1 LIDVGFCSGP
11 TEQRISG
18 FYVIAD
24 AHRLEARKTAVS
36 HATLSA
42 NGFGND
48 VKAVQCIVIKL
59 QRYLAEVPGD
69 PTEEND
75 MAVTQTAQACD
86 LVIFGAKG
94 DLARRKLLPS
104 LYQLEK
110 AGQLHPDTRILGV
123 GRADWDKDAYTKVVR
138 EALETFMKEKI
149 DESLWDTLSG
159 RLDFCNLDVNDVSA
173 FSRLGEMLDQ
183 KNRVTINYF
192 AMPPSTFGAIC
203 KGLGEAKLNAK
214 PARVVMEK
222 PLGTSL
228 ATSREINDQVG
239 EYFEECQVYRI
250 DHYLGKETVLN
261 LLALRFANSLFVN
274 NWDNRTIDHVEIT
287 VAEEVGIEG
296 RWGYFDQAGQM
307 RDMIQNHLLQIL
319 CMIAMSPPSDL
330 TADSI
335 RDAKVKV
342 LKSLRRIDRSNVREK
357 TVRGQYTAGFA
368 QGKKVPGYLEEEG
381 ANKASNTETFVAI
394 RVDIDDW
401 RWAGVPFYLRT
412 GKRLPAKCSE
422 VVVYFKN
429 PELNLFKESWQELP
443 QNKLTIRLQPDE
455 GVDIQIL
462 NKVPG
467 LDHKHNLQTTKLD
480 LSYSETFN
488 ETHLADAYERLLLET
503 MRGIQALFV
512 RRDEVE
518 EAWKW
523 VDSITEAWAADQD
536 APKPYQAGTWGP
548 VASVAM
554 ITRDGRSWNEFE

>member
-1 LIDVGFCSGP
+1 
-11 TEQRISG
+11 
-18 FYVIAD
+18 
-24 AHRLEARKTAVS
+24 
-36 HATLSA
+36 
-42 NGFGND
+42 
-48 VKAVQCIVIKL
+48 
-59 QRYLAEVPGD
+59 
-69 PTEEND
+69 
-75 MAVTQTAQACD
+75 
-86 LVIFGAKG
+86 
-94 DLARRKLLPS
+94 
-104 LYQLEK
+104 
-110 AGQLHPDTRILGV
+110 
-123 GRADWDKDAYTKVVR
+123 
-138 EALETFMKEKI
+138 MKEKI
-149 DESLWDTLSG
+149 DESLWDKLSG

-173 FSRLGEMLDQ
+173 FTRLGEMLDQ
-183 KNRVTINYF
+183 ENRVTINYF

-239 EYFEECQVYRI
+239 EFFEECQVYRI

-381 ANKASNTETFVAI
+381 ANKSSNTETFVAI

-488 ETHLADAYERLLLET
+488 QTHLADAYERLLLET

>member
-1 LIDVGFCSGP
+1 
-11 TEQRISG
+11 
-18 FYVIAD
+18 
-24 AHRLEARKTAVS
+24 
-36 HATLSA
+36 
-42 NGFGND
+42 
-48 VKAVQCIVIKL
+48 
-59 QRYLAEVPGD
+59 
-69 PTEEND
+69 
-75 MAVTQTAQACD
+75 MAVTQPAQACD

-110 AGQLHPDTRILGV
+110 AGQIHEDSRIIGV
-123 GRADWDKDAYTKVVR
+123 GRAEWDKAAYTKVVR

-149 DESLWDTLSG
+149 DEALWDKLSN
-159 RLDFCNLDVNDVSA
+159 RLDFCNLDVNDSGH
-173 FSRLGEMLDQ
+173 FPRLGKMLDQ
-183 KNRVTINYF
+183 KKRVTINYF

-203 KGLGEAKLNAK
+203 KGLGQAKLNAS

-228 ATSREINDQVG
+228 ATSQEINDQVG
-239 EYFEECQVYRI
+239 EYFEENQVFRI

-261 LLALRFANSLFVN
+261 LLALRFANSLFAS
-274 NWDNRTIDHVEIT
+274 NWDNRTIDHVQIT

-307 RDMIQNHLLQIL
+307 RDMIQNHLLQVL
-319 CMIAMSPPSDL
+319 TMVAMSPPADL
-330 TADSI
+330 SADRI
-335 RDAKVKV
+335 RDEKVKV
-342 LKSLRRIDRSNVREK
+342 LRSLRRIDHTNVREK
-357 TVRGQYTAGFA
+357 TVRGQYTSGFV

-381 ANKASNTETFVAI
+381 ANKSSTTESFVSI

-429 PELNLFKESWQELP
+429 PALNLFKETWQELP

-455 GVDIQIL
+455 GMDIQIL

-480 LSYSETFN
+480 LSFSETFN
-488 ETHLADAYERLLLET
+488 QSHLADAYERLLLET

-523 VDSITEAWAADQD
+523 VDSIMDAWASDKEP
-536 APKPYQAGTWGP
+536 PKPYQAGTWGP

-554 ITRDGRSWNEFE
+554 ITRDGRSWNEIE

>member
-1 LIDVGFCSGP
+1 
-11 TEQRISG
+11 
-18 FYVIAD
+18 
-24 AHRLEARKTAVS
+24 
-36 HATLSA
+36 
-42 NGFGND
+42 
-48 VKAVQCIVIKL
+48 
-59 QRYLAEVPGD
+59 
-69 PTEEND
+69 

-110 AGQLHPDTRILGV
+110 AGQIHEESRIIGV
-123 GRADWDKDAYTKVVR
+123 GRAEWDKAAWTKVVR

-149 DESLWDTLSG
+149 DEALWDKLSS
-159 RLDFCNLDVNDVSA
+159 RLDFCNLDVNDTGH
-173 FSRLGEMLDQ
+173 FTKLGKMLDQ

-192 AMPPSTFGAIC
+192 AMPPGTFGAIC
-203 KGLGEAKLNAK
+203 KGLGAAKLNAQ

-228 ATSREINDQVG
+228 ETSQEINDQVG
-239 EYFEECQVYRI
+239 EFFEENQVFRI

-261 LLALRFANSLFVN
+261 LLALRFANSLFAS
-274 NWDNRTIDHVEIT
+274 NWDNRTIDHVQIT

-296 RWGYFDQAGQM
+296 RWGYFDKAGQM
-307 RDMIQNHLLQIL
+307 RDMIQNHLLQVL
-319 CMIAMSPPSDL
+319 TMIAMSPPADL
-330 TADSI
+330 SADRI
-335 RDAKVKV
+335 RDEKVKV
-342 LKSLRRIDRSNVREK
+342 LRSLRRIDHSNVREK
-357 TVRGQYTAGFA
+357 TVRGQYTAGFV
-368 QGKKVPGYLEEEG
+368 QGKKVPGYLEEED
-381 ANKASNTETFVAI
+381 ANKSSSTETFVAI

-412 GKRLPAKCSE
+412 GKRLPTKCSE

-429 PELNLFKESWQELP
+429 PALNLFKDSWHELP

-455 GVDIQIL
+455 GVEIQIL

-480 LSYSETFN
+480 LSFSETFN
-488 ETHLADAYERLLLET
+488 QSHLADAYERLLLET

-523 VDSITEAWAADQD
+523 VDSIMEAWAADKE

>member
-1 LIDVGFCSGP
+1 
-11 TEQRISG
+11 
-18 FYVIAD
+18 
-24 AHRLEARKTAVS
+24 
-36 HATLSA
+36 
-42 NGFGND
+42 
-48 VKAVQCIVIKL
+48 
-59 QRYLAEVPGD
+59 
-69 PTEEND
+69 

-110 AGQLHPDTRILGV
+110 AGQIHDTTRIIGV
-123 GRADWDKDAYTKVVR
+123 GRAEWDKDAYTKVVR

-149 DESLWDTLSG
+149 DEALWDKLSS
-159 RLDFCNLDVNDVSA
+159 RLEFCNLDVNDTSH
-173 FSRLGEMLDQ
+173 FTKLGKMLDQ
-183 KNRVTINYF
+183 KDRVTINYF

-203 KGLGEAKLNAK
+203 DGLGAAKLNAK

-228 ATSREINDQVG
+228 ETSQQINDSVG
-239 EYFEECQVYRI
+239 KYFEESQVFRI

-261 LLALRFANSLFVN
+261 LLALRFANSIFVN
-274 NWDNRTIDHVEIT
+274 NWDNRTIDHVQIT

-296 RWGYFDQAGQM
+296 RWGYFDKAGQM

-319 CMIAMSPPSDL
+319 TMIAMSPPSDL
-330 TADSI
+330 SADAI
-335 RDAKVKV
+335 RDEKVKV
-342 LKSLRRIDRSNVREK
+342 LRSLRRIDQTNVREK
-357 TVRGQYTAGFA
+357 TVRGQYTAGFV

-381 ANKASNTETFVAI
+381 ANKQSATESFVAI
-394 RVDIDDW
+394 RVDIDNW

-412 GKRLPAKCSE
+412 GKRLPTKCSE

-429 PELNLFKESWQELP
+429 PEMNLFKDSYAELP

-455 GVDIQIL
+455 GVDIEIL

-467 LDHKHNLQTTKLD
+467 LDHKHKLQTTKLD

-488 ETHLADAYERLLLET
+488 QSHLADAYERLLLET

-518 EAWKW
+518 AAWGW
-523 VDSITEAWAADQD
+523 VDSIIDAWNADAE

>member
-1 LIDVGFCSGP
+1 
-11 TEQRISG
+11 
-18 FYVIAD
+18 
-24 AHRLEARKTAVS
+24 
-36 HATLSA
+36 
-42 NGFGND
+42 
-48 VKAVQCIVIKL
+48 
-59 QRYLAEVPGD
+59 
-69 PTEEND
+69 

-110 AGQLHPDTRILGV
+110 AGQIHETTRIIGV
-123 GRADWDKDAYTKVVR
+123 GRAEWDKDAYTKVVR

-149 DESLWDTLSG
+149 DEALWDKLSS
-159 RLDFCNLDVNDVSA
+159 RLDFCNLDVNDTSH
-173 FSRLGEMLDQ
+173 FSRLGKMLDQ

-203 KGLGEAKLNAK
+203 DGLGSAKLNAK

-228 ATSREINDQVG
+228 ETSQEINNSVG
-239 EYFEECQVYRI
+239 KYFEESQVFRI

-261 LLALRFANSLFVN
+261 LLALRFANSIFVN
-274 NWDNRTIDHVEIT
+274 NWDNRTIDHVQIT

-296 RWGYFDQAGQM
+296 RWGYFDKAGQM

-319 CMIAMSPPSDL
+319 TMIAMSPPSDL
-330 TADSI
+330 SADAI
-335 RDAKVKV
+335 RDEKVKV
-342 LKSLRRIDRSNVREK
+342 LRSLRRIDQTNVREK
-357 TVRGQYTAGFA
+357 TVRGQYTAGFV

-381 ANKASNTETFVAI
+381 ANKQSGTETFVAI
-394 RVDIDDW
+394 RVDIDNW

-412 GKRLPAKCSE
+412 GKRLPTKCSE

-429 PELNLFKESWQELP
+429 PEMNLFKDSYAELP

-455 GVDIQIL
+455 GVDIEIL

-467 LDHKHNLQTTKLD
+467 LDHKHKLQTTKLD

-488 ETHLADAYERLLLET
+488 QSHLADAYERLLLET

-518 EAWKW
+518 AAWTW
-523 VDSITEAWAADQD
+523 VDSIIDAWNADAD

>member
-1 LIDVGFCSGP
+1 
-11 TEQRISG
+11 
-18 FYVIAD
+18 
-24 AHRLEARKTAVS
+24 
-36 HATLSA
+36 
-42 NGFGND
+42 
-48 VKAVQCIVIKL
+48 
-59 QRYLAEVPGD
+59 
-69 PTEEND
+69 

-110 AGQLHPDTRILGV
+110 AGQIHETTRIIGV
-123 GRADWDKDAYTKVVR
+123 GRADWDKAAYTKVVR

-149 DESLWDTLSG
+149 DEALWDTLSS
-159 RLDFCNLDVNDVSA
+159 RLDFCNLDVNDTSH
-173 FSRLGEMLDQ
+173 FTKLGKMLDQ
-183 KNRVTINYF
+183 KNRTTINYF

-203 KGLGEAKLNAK
+203 DGLGAAKLNAK

-228 ATSREINDQVG
+228 ETSQEINDSVG
-239 EYFEECQVYRI
+239 KYFEEGQVFRI

-261 LLALRFANSLFVN
+261 LLALRFANSLFAS
-274 NWDNRTIDHVEIT
+274 NWDNRTIDSVQIT

-319 CMIAMSPPSDL
+319 TMIAMSPPSDL
-330 TADSI
+330 SADAI
-335 RDAKVKV
+335 RDEKVKV
-342 LKSLRRIDRSNVREK
+342 LRSLRRIDQTNVRET
-357 TVRGQYTAGFA
+357 TVRGQYTAGFV

-381 ANKASNTETFVAI
+381 ANKQSATESFVAI
-394 RVDIDDW
+394 RVDIDNW

-412 GKRLPAKCSE
+412 GKRLPTKCSE

-429 PELNLFKESWQELP
+429 PEMNLFKDSYAELP

-455 GVDIQIL
+455 GVDIEIL

-467 LDHKHNLQTTKLD
+467 LDHKHKLQTTKLD

-488 ETHLADAYERLLLET
+488 QSHLADAYERLLLET

-518 EAWKW
+518 AAWGW
-523 VDSITEAWAADQD
+523 VDSIIDAWSADAE